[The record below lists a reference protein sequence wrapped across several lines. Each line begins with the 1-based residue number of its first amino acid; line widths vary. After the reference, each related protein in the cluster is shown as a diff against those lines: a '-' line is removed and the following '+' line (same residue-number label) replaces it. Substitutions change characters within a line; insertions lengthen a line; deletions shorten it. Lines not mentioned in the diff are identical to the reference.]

1 MRNDQEPRA
10 HPDNARVI
18 APPPAIF
25 VAFLA
30 LGYGAELFVP
40 LSQVRETTWLG
51 IGCVAVSIAAT
62 LTCLLQF
69 RQAATAI
76 EPWRP
81 TTAII
86 ERGLYRISRNPIYVA
101 FALGH
106 VGIALIIHSLWMLLS
121 VAPALV
127 IVHYGVV
134 LREETYLAA
143 KFGNTYRDYQA
154 RVRRWL

>member
-1 MRNDQEPRA
+1 VG
-10 HPDNARVI
+10 PDKAGVI

-25 VAFLA
+25 GAFLA

-40 LSQVRETTWLG
+40 LGQVRGTIWLG
-51 IGCVAVSIAAT
+51 IGCVAVAVTAA

-69 RQAATAI
+69 RRAATAI

-81 TTAII
+81 TTAVI
-86 ERGLYRISRNPIYVA
+86 ERGLYRISRNPIYIA

-106 VGIALIIHSLWMLLS
+106 VGVALIMHSLWMLLS
-121 VAPALV
+121 VIPALA

-134 LREETYLAA
+134 LREETYLAT
-143 KFGNTYRDYQA
+143 KFGTTYRDYQA